1 MSFMAALAFTKISKK
16 VLVFW
21 KGKSADGQA
30 ERNVWN
36 MGSLKSNAW
45 PIPIDHIP
53 NVVGAIARTNFELGG
68 AKNSGNE
75 ARSYVE

>member
-1 MSFMAALAFTKISKK
+1 MS
-16 VLVFW
+16 
-21 KGKSADGQA
+21 
-30 ERNVWN
+30 
-36 MGSLKSNAW
+36 SLKSNAQL
-45 PIPIDHIP
+45 IPIDHIP